1 MFDIHNM
8 CKIVTAYV
16 VLVGLTL
23 VSARN
28 YNYKYFFDVNASIH
42 DRFATYDFGN
52 NVEQNENRA
61 VMPAIGVYG
70 GRMFYLPVNFRISL
84 PLHYEIGSAD
94 EKTIRDVSLND
105 GSGNDRIV
113 DTQKGSFFN
122 SFGLSPE
129 LQYEFFRK
137 PKVDL
142 FCGAGFGL
150 HYSMLKENE
159 WYNKTRILDKP
170 YLETYNTFCVSF
182 CASAG
187 LEFNMNKFIGLRLVY
202 KFRYWNPVN
211 STVVSDIFPYK
222 GVTYKERF
230 ISNQL
235 GIGIMVGR

>member
-1 MFDIHNM
+1 MPYINSLY
-8 CKIVTAYV
+8 KVAIAY
-16 VLVGLTL
+16 LLIIGSTLTF
-23 VSARN
+23 ARN
-28 YNYKYFFDVNASIH
+28 YDYKYFLDVNGSIH

-61 VMPAIGVYG
+61 TMPTIGINV
-70 GRMFYLPVNFRISL
+70 GRMVYLPLNFRISL
-84 PLHYEIGSAD
+84 PLHYEIGSAV
-94 EKTIRDVSLND
+94 EKTIKDVPLSD
-105 GSGNDRIV
+105 GTEK
-113 DTQKGSFFN
+113 DTEKSSFLN

-150 HYSMLKENE
+150 HYSVLKENE
-159 WYNKTRILDKP
+159 WLNNTRILDKP
-170 YLETYNTFCVSF
+170 YLETYNTFCVSV

-187 LEFNMNKFIGLRLVY
+187 FEFNLNKFIGLRLVY

-211 STVVSDIFPYK
+211 GTMESDIFPYK